1 MLSRQIYLLDPP
13 PCTRVLA
20 LLTVISPWLPVE
32 YILIRCH
39 DATNYTLYTVSVCST
54 TNKQEYTYVHVQE
67 QCSCDQLT
75 RLLAKYSKLVLV
87 PVQAHNYI
95 HTHTCTC
102 TLYIRPY
109 KITYLI
115 LIHLFP
121 KKKNWGGRRHFI
133 FIFTHQ
139 DTSKSSIWSICT
151 RYLVK
156 GHYYMYARAIAI
168 KFVEAASK
176 NWDRR
181 GWKSSTCKLLYM
193 A

>member
-13 PCTRVLA
+13 PCTCTCVLA
-20 LLTVISPWLPVE
+20 LLTIISPWLPVE
-32 YILIRCH
+32 DILIRCH
-39 DATNYTLYTVSVCST
+39 DATSYTLYTVSVCST
-54 TNKQEYTYVHVQE
+54 TNKQEYTYVQE

-121 KKKNWGGRRHFI
+121 KKKIGAGGGILFLFLLTRTLARVVSGAFVL
-133 FIFTHQ
+133 
-139 DTSKSSIWSICT
+139 DIW
-151 RYLVK
+151 
-156 GHYYMYARAIAI
+156 
-168 KFVEAASK
+168 
-176 NWDRR
+176 
-181 GWKSSTCKLLYM
+181 
-193 A
+193 